1 MIKISPIFVINW
13 IPTESGTVKV
23 LKFCLPSCWQNGQ
36 VVDKICKQCRSRSDC
51 SWRSSLIR
59 VYTVCYSTIL
69 RNNCVKKQNLGKKVW
84 NKLFEILGH
93 LPWRLMGGNHSI
105 QKTAVYINIRLNIL
119 ITHIRQS
126 IIWLKFFVR
135 FVLFNSYL
143 NNLNQEGIMQMERYM
158 EKPTWSH
165 ITNNLWTTKQPS
177 M

>member
-1 MIKISPIFVINW
+1 
-13 IPTESGTVKV
+13 
-23 LKFCLPSCWQNGQ
+23 
-36 VVDKICKQCRSRSDC
+36 
-51 SWRSSLIR
+51 
-59 VYTVCYSTIL
+59 
-69 RNNCVKKQNLGKKVW
+69 
-84 NKLFEILGH
+84 
-93 LPWRLMGGNHSI
+93 MGGNHSI